1 MNKKKQIPAIVW
13 RAMKMSLHQF
23 LIILLFCG
31 FSYAREAAGQEI
43 LSRPVSLELENVKL
57 KKALLSI
64 EHQANV
70 RFVYSSSAIDINQK
84 VNIRA
89 TSKNLDAILK
99 ELLKPMSVSYV
110 VSENRI
116 LLKNEKKE
124 EKPLPAAPT
133 GMIENVNAVDRT
145 LAGTVVDETG
155 SGLPGVSVL
164 IKGTQVGTTTD
175 VDGKYQ
181 IITRSESDILIFSF
195 VGYLPQEVTVGS
207 RTTLDITL
215 NPDIKALQEVVVVG
229 YGTQKK
235 VNLTGALS
243 MLDMKTKENTPVTN
257 ASQAMHGISGLWVNQ
272 AGSRPGADNATIRIR
287 GVGTTNN
294 SNPLVLVNGMEYDMN
309 EVNPNDI
316 ESITVLKDASAAIYG
331 SRAANGVVLITTK
344 TGVAGKNKVSYN
356 FSQGIQ
362 SPTMMPDVVWDPIQY
377 MQLKN
382 QALRNEG
389 KTVVDYSDAQI
400 EQYRSGMAGNP
411 YAYPHINW
419 FDQVMKNGSLNQH
432 HLQFSGGTDKMLY
445 KLSLGYM
452 NQKGVLVA
460 NDNAQRYS
468 VDVNVSSQVAKRLRV
483 GANIIANYR
492 KSTEPADGTASYF
505 GSLMRVLPIFT
516 PYVEDGRY
524 GNTVFRT
531 PGRNLIENPMK
542 LVREGYRKPT
552 VQRVFAK
559 LFADYEL
566 PFDMKYSVN
575 LGIDKLDN
583 VERRFNSRVNT
594 YDPLT
599 LAVMNYGQTVSYNG
613 NISNLNLNFYQT
625 LSWEKAFTG
634 GHNLSALVGTSYNDF
649 DNSYFNANIE
659 NLSGNT
665 LTDLNASTLN
675 PVITGQVTRD
685 KLTSFFGRA
694 NYDFKEKYLLEAVI
708 RYDGSSRFG
717 KNNRWGVFP
726 GLSAGWRIDQESF
739 FDVNFINLL
748 KLRASIGKLGNQAV
762 PLYSYL
768 NVVNLGSDYSF
779 GNVLQP
785 GAASTSYNDPN
796 ISWETTTTY
805 NAGIDAELWS
815 GKLSA
820 EFEVFKKRTS
830 GILRQVALPSQIGA
844 LTGPQRN
851 IGVVDNTGF
860 EVTLSH
866 RNRIGDFK
874 YEVRP
879 SVSFVKNKI
888 VDLNG
893 ETVISGRRILKEGHA
908 LDAYYILQSEGI
920 YQTQEEINNSAKVS
934 NAVKP
939 GYLKYKDVDGNVT
952 INGNDRIITG
962 SSIPR
967 WNYSF
972 AVNLTYKQFS
982 LNTYFQGVQGINIYP
997 TANLAYPVN
1006 NGAGLTKEWATDSWT
1021 PQNTGARLPILT
1033 TPQGAS
1039 ENYQA
1044 STAWLRSG
1052 SYLRAQNIQLNYAF
1066 PEKWISKVSISR
1078 LNLFANVQNFFTFSK
1093 YKDSDPERNITGDNL
1108 YDYPML
1114 KTVSFGLN
1122 VTF

>member
-1 MNKKKQIPAIVW
+1 MNKKLRIPGLAW
-13 RAMKMSLHQF
+13 RAMKMSVHQF

-31 FSYAREAAGQEI
+31 FAYAREAAGQEI
-43 LSRPVSLELENVKL
+43 LSRPVSLKLENVKL
-57 KKALLSI
+57 KKVLLSI
-64 EHQANV
+64 ESQTNV
-70 RFVYSSSAIDINQK
+70 RFVYSSSVIDINQK
-84 VNIRA
+84 VNVNA
-89 TSKNLDAILK
+89 TNKNLDAILRD
-99 ELLKPMSVSYV
+99 LLKPIAVSYT

-116 LLKNEKKE
+116 LLKTEKKE
-124 EKPLPAAPT
+124 EKALPQKPT
-133 GMIENVNAVDRT
+133 GTIESVNAAARLLT
-145 LAGTVVDETG
+145 GTVADETG
-155 SGLPGVSVL
+155 AGLPGVSVL
-164 IKGTQVGTTTD
+164 LKGTQKGTTTD
-175 VDGKYQ
+175 VNGKYQ
-181 IITRSESDILIFSF
+181 ISAQTDSDVLVFSF
-195 VGYLPQEVTVGS
+195 VGYLTQEVAVGS
-207 RTTLDITL
+207 QTTLDITL
-215 NPDIKALQEVVVVG
+215 KPDTKALEEVVVVG

-257 ASQAMHGISGLWVNQ
+257 ASQALHGVSGLWVNQ

-316 ESITVLKDASAAIYG
+316 ETITVLKDASAAIYG

-344 TGVAGKNKVSYN
+344 TGVAGKSKISYN
-356 FSQGIQ
+356 FSHGIQ
-362 SPTMMPDVVWDPIQY
+362 SPTMMPDVIWDPIQY

-400 EQYRSGMAGNP
+400 EQYRNGMASNP
-411 YAYPHINW
+411 YAYPNINW

-432 HLQFSGGTDKMLY
+432 HLQFSGGTDKTLY

-452 NQKGVLVA
+452 DQKGVLIA
-460 NDNAQRYS
+460 NDNAKRYS
-468 VDVNVSSQVAKRLRV
+468 IDLNLSTQVTNRLRV

-492 KSTEPADGTASYF
+492 KSTEPADGTGGYF
-505 GSLMRVLPIFT
+505 TSLMRVLPIFT

-524 GNTVFRT
+524 GNVVFRT

-542 LVREGYRKPT
+542 LVKEGYRKPT
-552 VQRVFAK
+552 VQRIFAK
-559 LFADYEL
+559 LFADYQL
-566 PFDMKYSVN
+566 PYDIKYSVN

-613 NISNLNLNFYQT
+613 NVSNLNLNFFQT
-625 LSWEKAFTG
+625 LSWNKTFAG

-649 DNSYFNANIE
+649 DNSLFNASIE
-659 NLSGNT
+659 NLSGNM
-665 LTDLNASTLN
+665 LTDLKASALN
-675 PVITGQVTRD
+675 PVIGGEVTRD

-694 NYDFKEKYLLEAVI
+694 NYDFKEKYLLEAVL

-717 KNNRWGVFP
+717 QNNRWGVFP

-768 NVVNLGSDYSF
+768 NVVNLGADYSF
-779 GNVLQP
+779 GNLLQP
-785 GAASTSYNDPN
+785 GAAATSYNDPN

-805 NAGIDAELWS
+805 NAGIDAEFWS

-844 LTGPQRN
+844 LAGPQSN
-851 IGVVDNTGF
+851 IGVVDNKGF
-860 EVTLSH
+860 ELTMSH
-866 RNRIGDFK
+866 RNRIGAFR
-874 YEVRP
+874 YEIRP
-879 SVSFVKNKI
+879 SVSYVKNKI

-893 ETVISGRRILKEGHA
+893 ETVINGRRILKEGYA
-908 LDAYYILQSEGI
+908 LDAYYLLQAEGI
-920 YQTQEEINNSAKVS
+920 YQTQEEVNNSAKVS
-934 NAVKP
+934 SAVKP
-939 GYLKYKDVDGNVT
+939 GYIKYKDVDGNGT
-952 INGNDRIITG
+952 INGDDRVITG
-962 SSIPR
+962 SSIPK

-972 AVNLTYKQFS
+972 AINLTYKQFS

-1021 PQNTGARLPILT
+1021 PENRGAKLPILT

-1039 ENYQA
+1039 ENYQG

-1066 PEKWISKVSISR
+1066 PEKWVSRASISK

-1093 YKDSDPERNITGDNL
+1093 YKDSDPERNITADNL